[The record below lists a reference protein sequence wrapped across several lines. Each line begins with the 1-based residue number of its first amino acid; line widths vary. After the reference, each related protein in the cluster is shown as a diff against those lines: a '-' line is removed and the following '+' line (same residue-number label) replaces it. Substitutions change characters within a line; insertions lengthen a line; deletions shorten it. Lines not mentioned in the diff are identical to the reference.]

1 MCSFDLNAAANRNVN
16 ETVAGHKSF
25 HMNFVAGHGERESV
39 SRVLK
44 TANRKSSRA
53 SRPACPRLESHNVP

>member
-25 HMNFVAGHGERESV
+25 HMNFVAGGRRVRER
-39 SRVLK
+39 RVLK

>member
-1 MCSFDLNAAANRNVN
+1 MYSFDLNAAANRNVN

-25 HMNFVAGHGERESV
+25 HMNFVAGGWRV